1 MSDAFDEFCKRAGIK
16 FDLAPGSRFQVA
28 MAAWQASRAVMKED
42 CAALCEMEL
51 PQNDGISCAEA
62 IRELGE

>member
-1 MSDAFDEFCKRAGIK
+1 MSAESFEKWAADAEEMQLSNPARTQFAKM
-16 FDLAPGSRFQVA
+16 V
-28 MAAWQASRAVMKED
+28 WQASRAVAIED